1 MNRLLLGYS
10 PDFDI
15 FDDLPRGLRSRR
27 TRAQREAAASHADDP
42 AQAAELLEAADH
54 GELHAALTR
63 LLRGAAGT
71 ALRPAVEA
79 GLVRLLRHAAAQALP
94 SPGARSRDAPARAS
108 RFFGIELE
116 GLSPED
122 QEFESARRFVQ
133 LVEDAARHAAA
144 APGRLAP
151 PSAALWAAAQAAK
164 RHAPGWRSVRSPIA
178 ASIHRSE
185 RVTAGAERP
194 FPIQGAQHA

>member
-15 FDDLPRGLRSRR
+15 FDEVPRVPHSMS
-27 TRAQREAAASHADDP
+27 TRAQRQAARSHADDP
-42 AQAAELLEAADH
+42 AQAAELLEAADQ

-79 GLVRLLRHAAAQALP
+79 ELGRLLLQAAVQALP
-94 SPGARSRDAPARAS
+94 SPDVTSRDAQARAS

-133 LVEDAARHAAA
+133 LIEDAARHAAA
-144 APGRLAP
+144 APARLAP

-178 ASIHRSE
+178 ALNHRSE
-185 RVTAGAERP
+185 RVTAGAARP
-194 FPIQGAQHA
+194 FAIQGAQHA